1 MGQCSVNDPLIK
13 FIEAVQTFRLLDAE
27 ITATQLL
34 VFLTVALHHPDPI
47 PMMELQKALALPQSS
62 LSRIIA
68 SLSKVDRHHKE
79 GLNLVLAY
87 ENPMERRAKLVQLT
101 PSGVVLSRQVSI
113 ICS

>member
-1 MGQCSVNDPLIK
+1 MRDPQINIIK
-13 FIEAVQTFRLLDAE
+13 LSEAVQTFRLLDAE
-27 ITATQLL
+27 ITATQVL
-34 VFLTVALHHPDPI
+34 VYLTVALHHPDPI

-62 LSRIIA
+62 LSRIVA
-68 SLSKVDRHHKE
+68 SLSKFDRHHNE

-101 PSGVVLSRQVSI
+101 PSGVVLQRQLST

>member
-1 MGQCSVNDPLIK
+1 MNDSIIK
-13 FIEAVQTFRLLDAE
+13 LSEAVQTFRLLDAE

-47 PMMELQKALALPQSS
+47 AMMDLQKALAIPQSS

-68 SLSKVDRHHKE
+68 SLSRFDRHHNE

-87 ENPMERRAKLVQLT
+87 ENPMERRAKLLQLT
-101 PSGVVLSRQVSI
+101 PTGVVLSRQLSTI
-113 ICS
+113 IS